1 MNEAIVVLEKA
12 EAVLMKRIRAMR
24 DGSPKWSASAR
35 LNEIRS
41 AIKVIKAVERDGD
54 ELIVEALTQF
64 PPIAQAQYGYNCKL
78 HL

>member
-35 LNEIRS
+35 LNEIR
-41 AIKVIKAVERDGD
+41 AALKMIKAYEQNAEMYEAERDD
-54 ELIVEALTQF
+54 MIVEALTLY
-64 PPIAQAQYGYNCKL
+64 PPIAQA
-78 HL
+78 

>member
-64 PPIAQAQYGYNCKL
+64 PPIAQA
-78 HL
+78 